1 MSSLRMVSNVT
12 ETQSNTLSFH
22 RNSLKTKLEGS
33 GAPESWIIEITMY
46 HLPLAGM
53 EYLLITM
60 NDGQSVK
67 KTSIKIRHATLSVGY
82 IIINSCSRHNVFLHT
97 TDS

>member
-1 MSSLRMVSNVT
+1 MS
-12 ETQSNTLSFH
+12 QSQRLNLISKVFTATG
-22 RNSLKTKLEGS
+22 LKEA
-33 GAPESWIIEITMY
+33 APESWIIEITMY